1 MNARILL
8 AAPALALVLAAAPAA
23 AKPDSKT
30 SRMAEK
36 MKDPANQRAMAGA
49 VAAAS
54 EAILDIP
61 LEPLARAAEA
71 IGDRRTARR
80 MRGSTLR
87 DVAGP
92 EAEDMPRELAHKLPA
107 RMGAMGG
114 MAEAMEEMAPA
125 LKAMA
130 KEMSAR
136 VSDAMRGAGA
146 EPGGDRAEPRDD
158 GPPPS
163 AQEETGEGPYAEPAE
178 GEDPGL

>member
-8 AAPALALVLAAAPAA
+8 AAPAVALAFAAAPAA
-23 AKPDSKT
+23 AKPDNAT

-36 MKDPANQRAMAGA
+36 MNDPETQRAMATA

-71 IGDRRTARR
+71 MGDRRTARR

-107 RMGAMGG
+107 MMGAMGG
-114 MAEAMEEMAPA
+114 MAVAMEEMAPA

-130 KEMSAR
+130 KEMGAR
-136 VSDAMRGAGA
+136 MSDAMRRGADA
-146 EPGGDRAEPRDD
+146 RDDRADPRDD
-158 GPPPS
+158 APPPS
-163 AQEETGEGPYAEPAE
+163 AQEESGEGPYAEPAE